1 MRESVL
7 DVTGQE
13 IMTQDKVT
21 LRVNA
26 ALTYRVVDARKATC
40 EVSDFTQTLYRDA
53 QLALREVIGTRE
65 LDSLLTEKDVASQEL
80 RDSVQLRAT
89 DFGVSVVS
97 LGIKDLI
104 LPGEMKELLNKVT
117 EARKAA
123 EAAVITRREETS
135 AVRSQLN
142 SAKLMEGNPTLMRL
156 RELELVEKVAE
167 NSTLNLVLGEQG
179 LTDRIVNLI

>member
-1 MRESVL
+1 M
-7 DVTGQE
+7 
-13 IMTQDKVT
+13 
-21 LRVNA
+21 
-26 ALTYRVVDARKATC
+26 
-40 EVSDFTQTLYRDA
+40 
-53 QLALREVIGTRE
+53 
-65 LDSLLTEKDVASQEL
+65 
-80 RDSVQLRAT
+80 
-89 DFGVSVVS
+89 S